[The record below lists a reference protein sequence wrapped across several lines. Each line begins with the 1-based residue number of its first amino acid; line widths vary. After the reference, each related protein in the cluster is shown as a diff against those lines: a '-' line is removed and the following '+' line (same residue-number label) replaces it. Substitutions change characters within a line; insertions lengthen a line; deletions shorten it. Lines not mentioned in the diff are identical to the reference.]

1 MPTTRNPRR
10 PKDPNQ
16 LAYQI
21 LQEATGQAPKQEPG
35 HESDRGEESE
45 AAKRGRK
52 GGQRG
57 GKARAGAMTA
67 KERSE
72 AAKKAAAGR
81 WPLKILS

>member
-1 MPTTRNPRR
+1 MPRTRTPRR

-35 HESDRGEESE
+35 TEPDRGDESE
-45 AAKRGRK
+45 AVKRGRK
-52 GGQRG
+52 GGARG

-72 AAKKAAAGR
+72 AARKAAAAR
-81 WPLKILS
+81 WGKAGGA